1 MKTVTIESNII
12 INSKNYLILFLLLP
26 GESLGQ
32 RSLVGHRP
40 CGHKELDST
49 EQLTLRTEHVSPEV
63 VRYQNSIVCS

>member
-1 MKTVTIESNII
+1 MKTVAIKSNII
-12 INSKNYLILFLLLP
+12 INAKNYLILFLFLP

-32 RSLVGHRP
+32 KNLVGYRP

-49 EQLTLRTEHVSPEV
+49 EQLRTEHVSPEV